1 LLRIGVAYNSANPAH
16 HWSKHTLKQT
26 QIETREAFSG
36 EQSGLEIGIGRRARR
51 AYGFDEVALV
61 PGGVTLNPEEVDI
74 SFAMGQNFHLPLPF
88 WGAAMD
94 GVVDVDFAIA
104 MGKLGAV
111 AVLNLDG
118 VHTRYEDSAP
128 IIKKIAEADK
138 ATVNAILKEAY
149 REPVKPK
156 LIAERIKAIKAAGV
170 VCAVSTVP
178 ARAEERAEIVQQ
190 AGAEVLIVQGTVLT
204 ARHSSRSYHQL
215 SFEDLVRACNIPV
228 VVGNCVHYETALEL
242 METGIAGILV
252 GVGPGAACTTRGV
265 LGVGVPQVTATADV
279 AAARDEYMRRGGMR
293 VAVITDG
300 GMRTGSD
307 VCKAF
312 ASGADGVMIGTPFAG
327 AEESSSKG
335 FNWGM
340 ATPDP
345 NLPRG
350 TRIHVGT
357 KATLREILL
366 GPARVDDG
374 TQNFAGA
381 LRSALGVCGAHNIA
395 EFQHTEMVIA
405 PAIVSEGKVFQQAQ
419 HVGMG
424 KS

>member
-1 LLRIGVAYNSANPAH
+1 MSGILCEPRH
-16 HWSKHTLKQT
+16 HWSKHTLNQSRL
-26 QIETREAFSG
+26 ETRGTITG
-36 EQSGLEIGIGRRARR
+36 EQSGLIGDFEIGIGRRARR

-74 SFAMGQNFHLPLPF
+74 TFSMGADFKLPLPI
-88 WGAAMD
+88 WGSAMD
-94 GVVDVDFAIA
+94 GVVDVNFAIA
-104 MGKLGAV
+104 MGKLGGV

-128 IIKKIAEADK
+128 VIRKIAEADK
-138 ATVNAILKEAY
+138 AHVNALLKEVY
-149 REPVKPK
+149 REPVKAH

-170 VCAVSTVP
+170 PCAVSTVP
-178 ARAEERAEIVQQ
+178 ARAGERAEVVQK
-190 AGAEVLIVQGTVLT
+190 AGADVYVVQGTVLT
-204 ARHSSRSYHQL
+204 ARHSSKSYHQL
-215 SFEDLVRACNIPV
+215 SFEDLVRACVIPV

-279 AAARDEYMRRGGMR
+279 AAARDEHMRRGGMR

-300 GMRTGSD
+300 GMRIGAD

-312 ASGADGVMIGTPFAG
+312 ASGADAVMIGTPLAG
-327 AEESSSKG
+327 AEESASKG

-350 TRIHVGT
+350 TRIQTGT
-357 KATLREILL
+357 KATLHEILL

-374 TQNFAGA
+374 SQNFAGA
-381 LRSALGVCGAHNIA
+381 LRSALGVCGARDIA
-395 EFQHTEMVIA
+395 EFQHVEMVIA
-405 PAIVSEGKVFQQAQ
+405 PAITSEGKVFQQAQ

>member
-1 LLRIGVAYNSANPAH
+1 VS
-16 HWSKHTLKQT
+16 
-26 QIETREAFSG
+26 
-36 EQSGLEIGIGRRARR
+36 
-51 AYGFDEVALV
+51 LV
-61 PGGVTLNPEEVDI
+61 PGGITLNPDEVDI
-74 SFAMGQNFHLPLPF
+74 SFVLGERLKLPIPI
-88 WGAAMD
+88 WGSAMD
-94 GVVDVDFAIA
+94 GVVDVEFAIA
-104 MGKLGAV
+104 MGKLGGI

-128 IIKKIAEADK
+128 IIKRIAEADK
-138 ATVNAILKEAY
+138 AHVNALLKEVY
-149 REPVKPK
+149 REPVRPK
-156 LIAERIKAIKAAGV
+156 LISERINAIKAAGV
-170 VCAVSTVP
+170 ACAVSTIP
-178 ARAEERAEIVQQ
+178 ARAAERAELAQK
-190 AGAEVLIVQGTVLT
+190 AGADVLVVQGTVLT

-215 SFEDLVRACNIPV
+215 SFEELVRACDIPV

-279 AAARDEYMRRGGMR
+279 AAARDEHMRRGGRR

-300 GMRTGSD
+300 GMRIGAD

-312 ASGADGVMIGTPFAG
+312 ASGADAVMIGTPLAG
-327 AEESSSKG
+327 AEESASKG

-357 KATLREILL
+357 KATLKEILL

-374 TQNFAGA
+374 SQNFAGA
-381 LRSALGVCGAHNIA
+381 LRSALGVCGANDIA
-395 EFQHTEMVIA
+395 EFQHVEMVIA
-405 PAIVSEGKVFQQAQ
+405 PSITSEGKSFQQAQ

-424 KS
+424 KG

>member
-1 LLRIGVAYNSANPAH
+1 MIS
-16 HWSKHTLKQT
+16 
-26 QIETREAFSG
+26 RE
-36 EQSGLEIGIGRRARR
+36 ESGLEIGIGRRARR
-51 AYGFDEVALV
+51 AYGFDEIALV
-61 PGGVTLNPEEVDI
+61 PGGVTLNPDEVDI
-74 SFAMGQNFHLPLPF
+74 SFAMGESFALALPF
-88 WGAAMD
+88 WGSAMD
-94 GVVDVDFAIA
+94 GVVDVAFAIA
-104 MGKLGAV
+104 MGKLGGV

-138 ATVNAILKEAY
+138 ATVNAVLKDAY
-149 REPVKPK
+149 REPVRPK
-156 LIAERIKAIKAAGV
+156 LISERIKAIKAAGV
-170 VCAVSTVP
+170 PCAVSTVP
-178 ARAEERAEIVQQ
+178 ARAEERAEVVQK
-190 AGAEVLIVQGTVLT
+190 AGADMYVVQGTVLT

-215 SFEDLVRACNIPV
+215 SFEDLVRACEIPV
-228 VVGNCVHYETALEL
+228 VVGNCVQYETALEL

-279 AAARDEYMRRGGMR
+279 AAARDEHMRRGGMR

-300 GMRTGSD
+300 GMRIGAD

-312 ASGADGVMIGTPFAG
+312 AAGADAVMIGTPLAG
-327 AEESSSKG
+327 AEESASQG

-381 LRSALGVCGAHNIA
+381 LRSALGVCGAHDIA
-395 EFQHTEMVIA
+395 EFQHTELVIA
-405 PAIVSEGKVFQQAQ
+405 PSIVSEGKVFQQAQ